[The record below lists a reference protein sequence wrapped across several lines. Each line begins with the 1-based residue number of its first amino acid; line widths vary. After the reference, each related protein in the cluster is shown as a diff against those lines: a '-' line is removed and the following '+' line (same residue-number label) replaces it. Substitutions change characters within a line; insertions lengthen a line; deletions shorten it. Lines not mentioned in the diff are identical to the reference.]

1 MKEIKAVAGS
11 EEYQASIDEIQ
22 DQLRDY
28 LENPR
33 LVQSP
38 EELEKLEQEIRD
50 LTGKQAALITGRQ
63 IQHSLDCEP
72 MQEAQSKL
80 MTEWP
85 HRLKNHENEGVW
97 VRTAG
102 GYEIGVKARYF
113 RRKGKRSG
121 KKRYRGFYLGLLLLG
136 IHERCT
142 SGFTAEASLLAAM
155 LGSLAEAG
163 DVLAERGVRMDI
175 KVLRRITYRF
185 SERARLTQRLKDLG
199 FDENVAGRRVVVSM
213 DGGRIRLKEK
223 KRGRKTA
230 KGRARYNG
238 AWREP
243 KLFIIYV
250 ADAEG
255 KMERSFMPVMDANIR
270 GPDMLFKLLCS
281 YLGQLGIT
289 EADHVLFVADG
300 ARWIWN
306 RISALVHSLGLKP
319 EQICELIDFYH
330 AVEHLG
336 KVAGLRKSW
345 TARQRKIWIRKHR
358 KLMAQGQVEK
368 VIDAVKAI
376 CRGRNSKGIRTERDY
391 FVRNISRMAYARIR
405 ALKLPIGSGSV
416 ESAIRR
422 VVNLRLKGPCI
433 FWCKENAE
441 AILLLRCY
449 WKAGRWNQ
457 LKNRANSLVP
467 EASPFKVQPNS
478 PSRFSA
484 GQYFRR

>member
-1 MKEIKAVAGS
+1 MKAIQAVPGS
-11 EEYQASIDEIQ
+11 ERYQARIDEIQ
-22 DQLRDY
+22 DKLQDY
-28 LENPR
+28 VRNPR
-33 LVQSP
+33 SRQSP

-50 LTGKQAALITGRQ
+50 LTEELAALVSGRQ
-63 IQHSLDCEP
+63 IQHSLDSQQI
-72 MQEAQSKL
+72 QEAQSKL
-80 MTEWP
+80 VTEWP
-85 HRLKNHENEGVW
+85 HRLEKHESEGVW
-97 VRTAG
+97 VRTAS
-102 GYEIGVKARYF
+102 GYEIWVKAKYF
-113 RRKGKRSG
+113 RRKGNRSG
-121 KKRYRGFYLGLLLLG
+121 KRRYRGFYLGLLVLG
-136 IHERCT
+136 INERCT
-142 SGFTAEASLLAAM
+142 SGFAAEVSLLAAM
-155 LGSLAEAG
+155 LSSLAEARE
-163 DVLAERGVRMDI
+163 VLAERGIRIDL

-185 SERARLTQRLKDLG
+185 SERARLTQRLEGLG
-199 FDENVAGRRVVVSM
+199 FDETVAGRRAVVSM
-213 DGGRIRLKEK
+213 DGGRIRLREK

-230 KGRARYNG
+230 KGRSRYQG

-243 KLFIIYV
+243 KLFILYV
-250 ADAEG
+250 VDAEG
-255 KMERSFMPVMDANIR
+255 KMERSFMPIMDANLR
-270 GPDMLFKLLCS
+270 GPDALFQLLRN

-289 EADHVLFVADG
+289 EADQVLFVADG

-306 RISALVHSLGLKP
+306 RIAALVQGLGLKP
-319 EQICELIDFYH
+319 KQVYELIDFYH

-358 KLMAQGQVEK
+358 RLLRQGQVDK
-368 VIDAVKAI
+368 VIDAVKEI

-391 FVRNISRMAYARIR
+391 FVRNMSRMAYDRVR

-457 LKNRANSLVP
+457 LKNRANLLVP
-467 EASPFKVQPNS
+467 EAY
-478 PSRFSA
+478 A
-484 GQYFRR
+484 

>member
-1 MKEIKAVAGS
+1 VKEIQAVAGS
-11 EEYQASIDEIQ
+11 EEYRAKIDEIQ
-22 DQLRDY
+22 DALRDY

-33 LVQSP
+33 SAQSP

-50 LTGKQAALITGRQ
+50 LTERLAALTTGRQ
-63 IQHSLDCEP
+63 IQHSLDCEQ

-80 MTEWP
+80 LAEWP
-85 HRLKNHENEGVW
+85 HRLKNHETEGVW

-102 GYEIGVKARYF
+102 GCEVWVKARYF

-121 KKRYRGFYLGLLLLG
+121 KRRYRGFYLGLLLLG
-136 IHERCT
+136 INERCT
-142 SGFTAEASLLAAM
+142 SGFAAEVSLLAAM
-155 LGSLAEAG
+155 LGSLAEARG
-163 DVLAERGVRMDI
+163 VLAERGLGIDI
-175 KVLRRITYRF
+175 KVLRGITYRF
-185 SERARLTQRLKDLG
+185 AERARLTQRLKGLG
-199 FDENVAGRRVVVSM
+199 FDETVAGRRVVVSM

-230 KGRARYNG
+230 KGRNGYVG

-270 GPDMLFKLLCS
+270 GPDALFKLLGS

-289 EADHVLFVADG
+289 EADQVLFVADG

-306 RISALVHSLGLKP
+306 RISALVQGLGLKP
-319 EQICELIDFYH
+319 DQVHELIDFYH

-336 KVAGLRKSW
+336 KVAGLCKSW
-345 TARQRKIWIRKHR
+345 TAGQRKIWIRKHR
-358 KLMAQGQVEK
+358 ELLRQGQVEK
-368 VIDAVKAI
+368 VIDAVKEI
-376 CRGRNSKGIRTERDY
+376 CRGRNSKGISTERNY
-391 FVRNISRMAYARIR
+391 FVRNIARMAYARVR

-467 EASPFKVQPNS
+467 EAY
-478 PSRFSA
+478 A
-484 GQYFRR
+484 

>member
-1 MKEIKAVAGS
+1 MKEIQAVAGS
-11 EEYQASIDEIQ
+11 EEYQARIDEIQ

-33 LVQSP
+33 SAQSP
-38 EELEKLEQEIRD
+38 EELEKLEQEIQD
-50 LTGKQAALITGRQ
+50 LTEKLAALVTGRQ
-63 IQHSLDCEP
+63 IQHSLDSE
-72 MQEAQSKL
+72 QLQQAQSKL

-85 HRLKNHENEGVW
+85 HRLQNHDSEGVW
-97 VRTAG
+97 VRTAS
-102 GYEIGVKARYF
+102 GYEIWVKARYF
-113 RRKGKRSG
+113 RRKGNRTGKR
-121 KKRYRGFYLGLLLLG
+121 RYRGFYLGLLLLG
-136 IHERCT
+136 INERCT
-142 SGFTAEASLLAAM
+142 SGFAAEVSLLAAM

-163 DVLAERGVRMDI
+163 AVLAERGVRIDI

-185 SERARLTQRLKDLG
+185 SERARLTQRLQGLG
-199 FDENVAGRRVVVSM
+199 FEENVAGRRVVISM

-230 KGRARYNG
+230 KGRSRYIG

-270 GPDMLFKLLCS
+270 GPDALFKLLRS

-289 EADHVLFVADG
+289 EADQVLFVADG

-306 RISALVHSLGLKP
+306 RISALVHGLGLKS
-319 EQICELIDFYH
+319 EQVYELIDFYH

-345 TARQRKIWIRKHR
+345 TARQRKIWVRKHR
-358 KLMAQGQVEK
+358 KLLGQGQVEK
-368 VIDAVKAI
+368 VIDAVKEI
-376 CRGRNSKGIRTERDY
+376 CRGRNSKGIRTERNY
-391 FVRNISRMAYARIR
+391 FARNIARMAYARVR

-457 LKNRANSLVP
+457 LKNLANLLIP
-467 EASPFKVQPNS
+467 EAY
-478 PSRFSA
+478 A
-484 GQYFRR
+484 

>member
-1 MKEIKAVAGS
+1 MKAIKAVPGS
-11 EEYQASIDEIQ
+11 EQYQARIDDIEAK
-22 DQLRDY
+22 LRDY
-28 LENPR
+28 LKNPR
-33 LVQSP
+33 SALSP
-38 EELEKLEQEIRD
+38 EELDKLEQEIRD
-50 LTGKQAALITGRQ
+50 LTEELAALVSGRQ
-63 IQHSLDCEP
+63 IQHSLDSEQL
-72 MQEAQSKL
+72 QEAQSKL
-80 MTEWP
+80 IAEWP
-85 HRLKNHENEGVW
+85 HRLKNHESEGVW

-102 GYEIGVKARYF
+102 GYEIWVKARYF

-121 KKRYRGFYLGLLLLG
+121 KRRYRGFYLGLLLLG
-136 IHERCT
+136 INERCT
-142 SGFTAEASLLAAM
+142 SGFAAEVSLLAAM
-155 LGSLAEAG
+155 LGSLAEAR
-163 DVLAERGVRMDI
+163 DVLAERGMRIDI

-185 SERARLTQRLKDLG
+185 SERARLTQHLAGLG
-199 FDENVAGRRVVVSM
+199 FDEKVAGRRVVVSM
-213 DGGRIRLKEK
+213 DGGRIRLKER

-230 KGRARYNG
+230 KGRSRYKG

-250 ADAEG
+250 VDAEG
-255 KMERSFMPVMDANIR
+255 KMERTFMPIMDAIIR
-270 GPDMLFKLLCS
+270 GPDALFQLLRS
-281 YLGQLGIT
+281 YLGQLGIS
-289 EADHVLFVADG
+289 EADQVLFVADG

-306 RISALVHSLGLKP
+306 RIAALVHGLGLKS
-319 EQICELIDFYH
+319 EQVHELIDFYH

-358 KLMAQGQVEK
+358 RLLRQGQVEE
-368 VIDAVKAI
+368 VISAVKDI
-376 CRGRNSKGIRTERDY
+376 CRGRNSPGIRIERDY
-391 FVRNISRMAYARIR
+391 FVRNIARMTYDRVR

-457 LKNRANSLVP
+457 LKTRATLLSP
-467 EASPFKVQPNS
+467 EAY
-478 PSRFSA
+478 A
-484 GQYFRR
+484 

>member
-1 MKEIKAVAGS
+1 MRTIQAVPGS
-11 EEYQASIDEIQ
+11 EAYQSRIDEIQ
-22 DQLRDY
+22 ATLRDY
-28 LENPR
+28 QENPR
-33 LVQSP
+33 VVQSP
-38 EELEKLEQEIRD
+38 EELEELEQAIRH
-50 LTGKQAALITGRQ
+50 LTEELAALVAGQQ

-80 MTEWP
+80 ATEWP
-85 HRLKNHENEGVW
+85 HRLKNHEREGVW
-97 VRTAG
+97 VRTAN
-102 GYEIGVKARYF
+102 GYEIWVKARYF
-113 RRKGKRSG
+113 RRKGNRSG
-121 KKRYRGFYLGLLLLG
+121 KRRYRGFYLGLLLLG

-142 SGFTAEASLLAAM
+142 GGFAAEVSLLAAM
-155 LGSLAEAG
+155 LGSLAEARA
-163 DVLAERGVRMDI
+163 VLAERGVRVDI
-175 KVLRRITYRF
+175 KVLRKITYRF
-185 SERARLTQRLKDLG
+185 SQRARLTQRLKDLG
-199 FDENVAGRRVVVSM
+199 LEEHVAGRRVVVSM

-223 KRGRKTA
+223 KRGQKTA
-230 KGRARYNG
+230 KGRSRYRG

-250 ADAEG
+250 VDADG
-255 KMERSFMPVMDANIR
+255 KIERSFMPIMDAIIR
-270 GPDMLFKLLCS
+270 GPDALFKLLRS
-281 YLGQLGIT
+281 YLEQVGIT
-289 EADHVLFVADG
+289 EADQVLFVADG

-306 RISALVHSLGLKP
+306 RISALVHGLGLNP
-319 EQICELIDFYH
+319 EQVYELIDFYH

-345 TARQRKIWIRKHR
+345 TAKQRKVWVRKHR
-358 KLMAQGQVEK
+358 RLLRQGQVDR
-368 VIDAVKAI
+368 VIEAVKEV

-391 FVRNISRMAYARIR
+391 FVRNLSRMAYDRIR

-457 LKNRANSLVP
+457 LKNQANSLVP
-467 EASPFKVQPNS
+467 EAY
-478 PSRFSA
+478 A
-484 GQYFRR
+484 

>member
-1 MKEIKAVAGS
+1 MKEIQAVPGS
-11 EEYQASIDEIQ
+11 EEYQARIDEIQ
-22 DQLRDY
+22 DNLRDY
-28 LENPR
+28 QDNPH

-38 EELEKLEQEIRD
+38 EELEKLEQKIRN
-50 LTGKQAALITGRQ
+50 LTEELAALISGRQ
-63 IQHSLDCEP
+63 IQHSLDSEQ

-80 MTEWP
+80 VAEWP
-85 HRLKNHENEGVW
+85 HRLKNHASEGVW
-97 VRTAG
+97 IRTAS
-102 GYEIGVKARYF
+102 GYEIWIKARYF
-113 RRKGKRSG
+113 RRKGNRSG
-121 KKRYRGFYLGLLLLG
+121 KRRYRGFYLGLLLLG
-136 IHERCT
+136 INERCT
-142 SGFTAEASLLAAM
+142 SGFGAEVSLLAAM
-155 LGSLAEAG
+155 LGSLAEAR
-163 DVLAERGVRMDI
+163 DVLAERGVRIDI

-185 SERARLTQRLKDLG
+185 SERARLTQHCKGLG
-199 FDENVAGRRVVVSM
+199 FDENVAGRRVIASM

-230 KGRARYNG
+230 QGRSRYKG

-243 KLFIIYV
+243 KLFVIYV
-250 ADAEG
+250 VDAEG
-255 KMERSFMPVMDANIR
+255 KLERSFMPVMDANIR
-270 GPDMLFKLLCS
+270 GPDALFKLLRT
-281 YLGQLGIT
+281 YLGQLEIS
-289 EADHVLFVADG
+289 EADQVLFVADG

-306 RISALVHSLGLKP
+306 RISALVHGLGLKP
-319 EQICELIDFYH
+319 EQVYELIDFYH

-345 TARQRKIWIRKHR
+345 TAKQRKCWVRKHR
-358 KLMAQGQVEK
+358 RLLRQGQVDQ
-368 VIDAVKAI
+368 VIDAVKEI
-376 CRGRNSKGIRTERDY
+376 CRGRNSKDIRTERNY

-457 LKNRANSLVP
+457 LKKHANSLVP
-467 EASPFKVQPNS
+467 EVYA
-478 PSRFSA
+478 
-484 GQYFRR
+484 